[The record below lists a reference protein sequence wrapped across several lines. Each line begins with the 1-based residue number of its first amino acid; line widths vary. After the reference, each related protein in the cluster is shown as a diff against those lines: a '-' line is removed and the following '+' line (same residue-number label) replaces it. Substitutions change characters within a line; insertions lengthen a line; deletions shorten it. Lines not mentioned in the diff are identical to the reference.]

1 MLLKSIILDAG
12 KIFTI
17 YLIRVIAICTQ
28 IYTNIIQSL
37 YFQSWVPEWQ
47 NTQLQVHKAETDC

>member
-17 YLIRVIAICTQ
+17 YLIRVIAIAT
-28 IYTNIIQSL
+28 IYKWFGGRGRGRYKCYMIQPLTVL
-37 YFQSWVPEWQ
+37 YKLSRY
-47 NTQLQVHKAETDC
+47 